1 MNREDLIQD
10 YLHGRLGKRGQ
21 AEFDALYESDADFR
35 DEVEFQKNLDAAFS
49 SINKEE
55 TKEKL
60 RGFEN
65 EMERERKNPSGVRYL
80 NEGNKTNSTYK
91 KWLTAA
97 CILVVVGIGL
107 MFFFNKSTP
116 EQLYYAH
123 FEAYP
128 NVVNPI
134 IRGESETTLANKTFI
149 AYEKGEYEKAITGLS
164 QLYEQTGKGHFLL
177 YQASALLEIGKTE
190 KAIPLLKKQL
200 ALDDAF
206 SEKSRWYLA
215 LAYLK
220 TGETEKAKRL
230 FKEISSENSYKT
242 EEAKSIL
249 SELE

>member
-1 MNREDLIQD
+1 MNREKLIQD
-10 YLHGRLGKRGQ
+10 FLNGRLNEQ
-21 AEFDALYESDADFR
+21 ELAEFDALYKTDAGFR
-35 DEVEFQKNLDAAFS
+35 EEVEFQKDLKASFS
-49 SINKEE
+49 SVKRDELK
-55 TKEKL
+55 TKL
-60 RGFEN
+60 QGFE
-65 EMERERKNPSGVRYL
+65 EELKSKGKVRHL
-80 NEGNKTNSTYK
+80 KTDKPTSSYK
-91 KWLTAA
+91 KWLAAA
-97 CILVVVGIGL
+97 CILVIVGIGL

-177 YQASALLEIGKTE
+177 YQASALLEIGKPE